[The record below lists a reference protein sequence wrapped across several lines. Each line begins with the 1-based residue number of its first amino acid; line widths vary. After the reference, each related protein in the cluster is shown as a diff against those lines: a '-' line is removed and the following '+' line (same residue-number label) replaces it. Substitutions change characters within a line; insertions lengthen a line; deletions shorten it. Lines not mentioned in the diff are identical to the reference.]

1 MHTKIQ
7 STWQLINMELKQN
20 LLEIG
25 KKQLPE
31 LLKLSDK
38 TIKSILHHGG
48 KAETDLVE
56 NEIVDWILFNKSLGT
71 SVSSWEI
78 IIKECSLS
86 NTLKFKNIKNLQ
98 KWCYKFLT

>member
-1 MHTKIQ
+1 MTADKYGVETKSIRN
-7 STWQLINMELKQN
+7 W
-20 LLEIG
+20 

-31 LLKLSDK
+31 LLKLLDK
-38 TIKSILHHGG
+38 SIKSILHHGG

-56 NEIVDWILFNKSLGT
+56 NEIVDWILINKSLGT

-86 NTLKFKNIKNLQ
+86 NTLKFKNIKKIQ
-98 KWCYKFLT
+98 KMVL